1 MNEVKFKKIDPNNHI
16 SNEKPRL
23 GTFSIIFI
31 SLLMVTTLG
40 FSTFL
45 IYDSFNKINQ
55 LYRIINALLIA
66 ITVLTTI
73 IALKRAYKYPKTK
86 ALGISAFFL
95 ISLMIFNILA
105 ISETIKL
112 PKQSFLPNMQNKS
125 LVEVLTWTEKNN
137 IKTNQTFEY
146 SDNIKKYNII
156 SQDKVMGTFLK
167 NLKTLNLEVS
177 NGPDYNKEVIISDM
191 TGLNIDDAV
200 KIIDENFLNNV
211 DVSFEENTE
220 ITRDI
225 ILEQNIKGNIKR
237 NDKLNLKVSLGDKEN
252 LKPVKMKNLVNKAL
266 FKATLYLN
274 RNAIDYELKYD
285 FSDKIDK
292 NKIIS
297 QSVKKGKEVS
307 PNDKITLTVS
317 KGKKIVMPDLT
328 NKKLSEVTKWAIT
341 NNLKINYDD
350 RYDDKIK
357 NGKVIETTHK
367 KGDIIEEEET
377 IGIIVSKGK
386 LKLPKFTNINEFK
399 TWAEKYKIKYEIKE
413 EFNDDIKQDD
423 IIKFSKEQ
431 GKTIKN
437 DETIIV
443 YVSKGKA
450 VKVPNFI
457 GETKETAKNTCNK
470 LNLNCTFEIV
480 YNESKKENTV
490 INQSIKEGEEIKESS
505 SITLSIA
512 TKNKNEETK
521 NEAKS
526 KSSSSSKSNKTSN
539 TNNTTN
545 TSSNTSNNNTNNNSN
560 TNCETGT
567 INIPP
572 TVISIGNHEET
583 CQKVKATSSGKY
595 LTCEYVDSTKG
606 KRGQILN
613 MSEIQGA
620 QGNTCNKKVV
630 KIRKND

>member
-1 MNEVKFKKIDPNNHI
+1 MNEVKFKKINPNNHI
-16 SNEKPRL
+16 SNEKPKL
-23 GTFSIIFI
+23 GIFSCIFI

-40 FSTFL
+40 FSLFL

-66 ITVLTTI
+66 LTVLTTI
-73 IALKRAYKYPKTK
+73 IALKRAYKHPKTK

-105 ISETIKL
+105 ISNIIKL
-112 PKQSFLPNMQNKS
+112 PKQSFLPNLQNKN

-177 NGPDYNKEVIISDM
+177 NGPDYTKEVIISDM

-211 DVSFEENTE
+211 DVSFEENTD
-220 ITRDI
+220 IKRDTI
-225 ILEQNIKGNIKR
+225 IEQNIKGNIKR
-237 NDKLNLKVSLGDKEN
+237 NDKLNLKVSLGSKEN
-252 LKPVKMKNLVNKAL
+252 LKPIKMKNLVNTSL

-285 FSDKIDK
+285 FSNKIDK
-292 NKIIS
+292 GNIIS
-297 QSVKKGKEVS
+297 QSIEKGKEVS

-350 RYDDKIK
+350 RYDDQIK

-367 KGDIIEEEET
+367 KGDIIEEEST

-399 TWAEKYKIKYEIKE
+399 VWAEKYKIKYEIKE

-431 GKTIKN
+431 GKPIKN
-437 DETIIV
+437 DETITV

-457 GETKETAKNTCNK
+457 GKTKETAKNTCNK
-470 LNLNCTFEIV
+470 LNLNCTFEII
-480 YNESKKENTV
+480 YNENKKENTV

-512 TKNKNEETK
+512 TKNKKEETK
-521 NEAKS
+521 
-526 KSSSSSKSNKTSN
+526 KTSN
-539 TNNTTN
+539 NTNKQNNTNTNNNTN
-545 TSSNTSNNNTNNNSN
+545 SNTSNNNTNNNSSTCKN
-560 TNCETGT
+560 YELNLGT
-567 INIPP
+567 
-572 TVISIGNHEET
+572 
-583 CQKVKATSSGKY
+583 
-595 LTCEYVDSTKG
+595 
-606 KRGQILN
+606 
-613 MSEIQGA
+613 
-620 QGNTCNKKVV
+620 GNTGEQTKRLIEKQNPNLKFSWNSVSSCSNGDTASGAICSSSVSDGASV
-630 KIRKND
+630 SSCTIIKITYVN

>member
-1 MNEVKFKKIDPNNHI
+1 MNEVKFKKINPNNHI
-16 SNEKPRL
+16 SNEKPKL
-23 GTFSIIFI
+23 GIFSCIFI

-40 FSTFL
+40 FSLFL

-66 ITVLTTI
+66 LTVLTTI
-73 IALKRAYKYPKTK
+73 IALKRAYKHPKTK

-105 ISETIKL
+105 ISNIIKL
-112 PKQSFLPNMQNKS
+112 PKQSFLPNLQNKN

-177 NGPDYNKEVIISDM
+177 NGPDYTKEVIISDM

-211 DVSFEENTE
+211 DVSFEENTD
-220 ITRDI
+220 IKRDTI
-225 ILEQNIKGNIKR
+225 IEQNIKGNIKR
-237 NDKLNLKVSLGDKEN
+237 NDKLNLKVSLGSKEN
-252 LKPVKMKNLVNKAL
+252 LKPIKMKNLVNTSL

-285 FSDKIDK
+285 FSNKIDK
-292 NKIIS
+292 GNIIS
-297 QSVKKGKEVS
+297 QSIEKGKEVS

-350 RYDDKIK
+350 RYDDQIK

-367 KGDIIEEEET
+367 KGDIIEEEST

-399 TWAEKYKIKYEIKE
+399 VWAEKYKIKYEIKE

-431 GKTIKN
+431 GKPIKN
-437 DETIIV
+437 DETITV

-457 GETKETAKNTCNK
+457 GKTKETAKNTCNK
-470 LNLNCTFEIV
+470 LNLNCTFEII
-480 YNESKKENTV
+480 YNENKKENTI

-512 TKNKNEETK
+512 TKNKKEETK
-521 NEAKS
+521 
-526 KSSSSSKSNKTSN
+526 KTSN
-539 TNNTTN
+539 NTNKQNNTNTNNNTN
-545 TSSNTSNNNTNNNSN
+545 SNTSNNNTNNNSSTCKN
-560 TNCETGT
+560 YELNLGT
-567 INIPP
+567 
-572 TVISIGNHEET
+572 
-583 CQKVKATSSGKY
+583 
-595 LTCEYVDSTKG
+595 
-606 KRGQILN
+606 
-613 MSEIQGA
+613 
-620 QGNTCNKKVV
+620 GNTGEQTKRLIEKQNPNLKFSWNSVSSCSNGDTASGAICSSSVSDGASV
-630 KIRKND
+630 SSCTIIKITYVN

>member
-1 MNEVKFKKIDPNNHI
+1 MNEVKFKKINPNNHI
-16 SNEKPRL
+16 SNEKPKL
-23 GTFSIIFI
+23 GIFSCIFI

-40 FSTFL
+40 FSLFL

-66 ITVLTTI
+66 LTVLTTI
-73 IALKRAYKYPKTK
+73 IALKRAYKHPKTK

-105 ISETIKL
+105 ISNIIKL
-112 PKQSFLPNMQNKS
+112 PKQSFLPNLQNKN

-177 NGPDYNKEVIISDM
+177 NGPDYTKEVIISDM

-211 DVSFEENTE
+211 DVSFEENTD
-220 ITRDI
+220 IKRDTI
-225 ILEQNIKGNIKR
+225 IEQNIKGNIKR
-237 NDKLNLKVSLGDKEN
+237 NDKLNLKVSLGSKEN
-252 LKPVKMKNLVNKAL
+252 LKPVKMKNLVNHAL

-274 RNAIDYELKYD
+274 RNAIDFELKYD
-285 FSDKIDK
+285 FSNKIDK
-292 NKIIS
+292 GNIIS
-297 QSVKKGKEVS
+297 QSIEKDKEVS

-367 KGDIIEEEET
+367 KGDIIEEEST

-399 TWAEKYKIKYEIKE
+399 VWAEKYKIKYEIKE

-431 GKTIKN
+431 GKPIKN
-437 DETIIV
+437 DETITV

-470 LNLNCTFEIV
+470 LNLNCTFEII
-480 YNESKKENTV
+480 YNENKKENTV

-512 TKNKNEETK
+512 TKNKKEETK
-521 NEAKS
+521 
-526 KSSSSSKSNKTSN
+526 KTSN
-539 TNNTTN
+539 NTNKQNNTNTNNNTN
-545 TSSNTSNNNTNNNSN
+545 SNTSNNNTNNNSSTCKN
-560 TNCETGT
+560 YELNLGT
-567 INIPP
+567 
-572 TVISIGNHEET
+572 
-583 CQKVKATSSGKY
+583 
-595 LTCEYVDSTKG
+595 
-606 KRGQILN
+606 
-613 MSEIQGA
+613 
-620 QGNTCNKKVV
+620 GNTGEQTKRLIEKQNPNLKFSWNSVSSCSNGDTASGAICSSSVSDGASV
-630 KIRKND
+630 SSCTTIKITYVN

>member
-1 MNEVKFKKIDPNNHI
+1 MNEVKFEKINPNNHI
-16 SNEKPRL
+16 SNEKPKL
-23 GTFSIIFI
+23 GIFSCIFI

-40 FSTFL
+40 FSLFL

-66 ITVLTTI
+66 LTVLTTI
-73 IALKRAYKYPKTK
+73 IALKRAYKHPKTK

-105 ISETIKL
+105 ISNIIKL
-112 PKQSFLPNMQNKS
+112 PKQSFLPNLQNKN

-177 NGPDYNKEVIISDM
+177 NGPDYTKEVIISDM

-211 DVSFEENTE
+211 DVSFEENTD
-220 ITRDI
+220 IKRDTI
-225 ILEQNIKGNIKR
+225 IEQNIKGNIKR
-237 NDKLNLKVSLGDKEN
+237 NDKLNLKVSLGSKEN
-252 LKPVKMKNLVNKAL
+252 LKPVKMKNLVNHAL

-274 RNAIDYELKYD
+274 RNAIDFELKYD
-285 FSDKIDK
+285 FSNKIDK
-292 NKIIS
+292 GNIIS
-297 QSVKKGKEVS
+297 QSIEKDKEVS

-367 KGDIIEEEET
+367 KGDIIEEEST

-399 TWAEKYKIKYEIKE
+399 VWAEKYKIKYEIKE

-431 GKTIKN
+431 GKPIKN
-437 DETIIV
+437 DETITV

-470 LNLNCTFEIV
+470 LNLNCTFEII
-480 YNESKKENTV
+480 YNENKKENTV

-512 TKNKNEETK
+512 TKNKKEETK
-521 NEAKS
+521 
-526 KSSSSSKSNKTSN
+526 KTSN
-539 TNNTTN
+539 NTNKQNNTNTNNNTN
-545 TSSNTSNNNTNNNSN
+545 SNTSNNNTNNNSSTCKN
-560 TNCETGT
+560 YELNLGT
-567 INIPP
+567 
-572 TVISIGNHEET
+572 
-583 CQKVKATSSGKY
+583 
-595 LTCEYVDSTKG
+595 
-606 KRGQILN
+606 
-613 MSEIQGA
+613 
-620 QGNTCNKKVV
+620 GNTGEQTKRLIEKQNPNLKFSWNSVSSCSNGDTASGAICSSSVSDGASV
-630 KIRKND
+630 SSCTTIKITYVN